1 MKQKT
6 DQYTLLK
13 KQILIDFM
21 RLEKELISYVIFG
34 ILTTLVNILV
44 YLLFTRLIGLNYL
57 ISNILAWFFSVL
69 FAYITNRIWV
79 FESENINIFKEIALF
94 FSGRLFSGIVD
105 TALMFV
111 FIDLLFV
118 GDSISKIIIQVIV
131 VALNYIISKFIVFK

>member
-1 MKQKT
+1 
-6 DQYTLLK
+6 
-13 KQILIDFM
+13 M

-44 YLLFTRLIGLNYL
+44 YLLFTRLIGLNYI

-79 FESENINIFKEIALF
+79 FESENTNIFKEIILF

-105 TALMFV
+105 TVLMFV

-118 GDSISKIIIQVIV
+118 GDSISKITIQVIV

>member
-1 MKQKT
+1 
-6 DQYTLLK
+6 
-13 KQILIDFM
+13 M
-21 RLEKELISYVIFG
+21 RLEKELVSYVIFG

-44 YLLFTRLIGLNYL
+44 YLLFARLIGLNYI

-79 FESENINIFKEIALF
+79 FESENTNIFKEIILF

>member
-1 MKQKT
+1 
-6 DQYTLLK
+6 
-13 KQILIDFM
+13 M

-44 YLLFTRLIGLNYL
+44 YLLFTRLIGLNYI

-69 FAYITNRIWV
+69 FANITNRIWV
-79 FESENINIFKEIALF
+79 FESENTNIFKEIILF

-105 TALMFV
+105 TVLMFV

>member
-1 MKQKT
+1 
-6 DQYTLLK
+6 
-13 KQILIDFM
+13 M

-79 FESENINIFKEIALF
+79 FESENTNIFKEIILF

-105 TALMFV
+105 TVLMFV

-131 VALNYIISKFIVFK
+131 VALNYIVT

>member
-1 MKQKT
+1 
-6 DQYTLLK
+6 
-13 KQILIDFM
+13 M

-79 FESENINIFKEIALF
+79 FESENTNIFKEIILF

-105 TALMFV
+105 TVLMFV

>member
-1 MKQKT
+1 
-6 DQYTLLK
+6 
-13 KQILIDFM
+13 M

-44 YLLFTRLIGLNYL
+44 YLLFARLIGLNYI

-79 FESENINIFKEIALF
+79 FESENTNIFKEIILF

-105 TALMFV
+105 TVLMFV